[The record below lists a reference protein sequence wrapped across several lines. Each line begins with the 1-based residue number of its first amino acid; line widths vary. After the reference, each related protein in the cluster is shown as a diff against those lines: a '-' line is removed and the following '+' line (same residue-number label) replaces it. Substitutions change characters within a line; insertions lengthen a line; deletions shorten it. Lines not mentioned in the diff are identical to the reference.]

1 MLQVQ
6 TFVLPGQQTEAN
18 EFLKT
23 HAPEGP
29 INFNRDMIVV
39 FYDDGVAHPSQ
50 AIADLRELLKSNANA
65 KFQME
70 VALHVMKKDLA
81 GLNPLKNKGRYEECF
96 NAIRQTEEKIADQD
110 TKAAFVQSRIDE
122 LTK

>member
-6 TFVLPGQQTEAN
+6 TFALPGQQSEAN

-23 HAPEGP
+23 HIPEGP

-39 FYDDGVAHPSQ
+39 FYDDGVQSPAEEITH
-50 AIADLRELLKSNANA
+50 LRELSRACSQSKIQL
-65 KFQME
+65 E
-70 VALHVMKKDLA
+70 VALEVLKMQRAD
-81 GLNPLKNKGRYEECF
+81 LNPKKNAGKFDEVS
-96 NAIRQTEEKIADQD
+96 AQIVDIHHKLD
-110 TKAAFVQSRIDE
+110 TLQVKSTYVQSRIDE